1 MAKPQLSQTEALQ
14 EILRKKTSGGKK
26 RRYTLDQLVELV
38 IKKTK
43 RTVTRQSLI
52 VRISELRSGGMKI
65 DTFRGGAS
73 KDKDGAAQ
81 YQA

>member
-1 MAKPQLSQTEALQ
+1 MAKPQLSQTEALKT
-14 EILRKKTSGGKK
+14 ILKKKTAGGKK
-26 RRYTLDQLVELV
+26 KRYTLDQLVELV

-52 VRISELRSGGMKI
+52 VRISELRSTGMKI

-73 KDKDGAAQ
+73 KAQDGAAQ